1 MKDQVA
7 PVFKEF
13 INDIISVFP
22 EYKERLELYYND
34 VLNDGST
41 SESLLTEFMDR
52 IYVHRKRI
60 ANKDSSL
67 FDSDPIILQN
77 ISFKLL
83 WKVDASNSTKES
95 IWKYL
100 QTFSILN
107 ITNRSDNKI
116 NEAIQKLEDN
126 DTVEDKSA
134 IKEMK
139 ILQKLQESLSN
150 NESDPEQTKNIN
162 EIESIFENT
171 GIGKMAKEITDSLNI
186 DDGNT
191 NIQDVFQGNIMGD
204 IFKKITAQ
212 VSSEENHSQL
222 LTEATTICSDM
233 QDNPLFSSLL
243 NMQSNLMSGLMKDS
257 LAMNPEN
264 NKDTKSIPVN
274 SNQMEITN
282 MSSKKKKQKQR
293 RQSQQEKSSVQVNK
307 VAIEEV
313 DID

>member
-7 PVFKEF
+7 PVFKSF
-13 INDIISVFP
+13 VNDIISVFP

-52 IYVHRKRI
+52 IYVHRKKI
-60 ANKDSSL
+60 ANKDATL
-67 FDSDPIILQN
+67 FDNDPIMLQN

-83 WKVDASNSTKES
+83 WNIDASDLTKAS

-116 NEAIQKLEDN
+116 NEAIKKIEDN

-139 ILQKLQESLSN
+139 ILQKLQESLSKNDN
-150 NESDPEQTKNIN
+150 NPEQTKNIN

-171 GIGKMAKEITDSLNI
+171 GIGKMAKEITESLNI
-186 DDGNT
+186 NDENT
-191 NIQDVFQGNIMGD
+191 NIQDLLQGDIMGD

-222 LTEATTICSDM
+222 LTEATTICNDM

-243 NMQSNLMSGLMKDS
+243 NMQSNLMSGLMNDS

-274 SNQMEITN
+274 SNQVETTTI
-282 MSSKKKKQKQR
+282 SSKKKKQKQK
-293 RQSQQEKSSVQVNK
+293 RQSHQGNSSVQVNK
-307 VAIEEV
+307 VNIEEV

>member
-1 MKDQVA
+1 
-7 PVFKEF
+7 
-13 INDIISVFP
+13 
-22 EYKERLELYYND
+22 
-34 VLNDGST
+34 
-41 SESLLTEFMDR
+41 
-52 IYVHRKRI
+52 
-60 ANKDSSL
+60 
-67 FDSDPIILQN
+67 DPIILQN

-243 NMQSNLMSGLMKDS
+243 NMQSNLMSGL
-257 LAMNPEN
+257 
-264 NKDTKSIPVN
+264 
-274 SNQMEITN
+274 
-282 MSSKKKKQKQR
+282 
-293 RQSQQEKSSVQVNK
+293 
-307 VAIEEV
+307 
-313 DID
+313 